1 MVSHFFLAESLHALA
16 YLQSPDGIAWCQ
28 TVDAEQPIQQRTAQ
42 RQQRD
47 QQHPQRG
54 RSRVTLEDD
63 RVSRCGDSDRQ
74 RHSDTTAPIA
84 QDSPPADFFLRAGLL
99 ASLGGVSA
107 AFAASGFS
115 DSAGF
120 ASGSWR
126 SKTTRS
132 ALSSQRTLA

>member
-1 MVSHFFLAESLHALA
+1 MRLPICNHLTALLGVKRLMPNSPYSSEPPSGNSAISSTHSVADRGSRLKMTACPAVGIVTASGTRVAAHVSPL
-16 YLQSPDGIAWCQ
+16 G
-28 TVDAEQPIQQRTAQ
+28 
-42 RQQRD
+42 
-47 QQHPQRG
+47 
-54 RSRVTLEDD
+54 
-63 RVSRCGDSDRQ
+63 
-74 RHSDTTAPIA
+74 SDTTAPIA

-120 ASGSWR
+120 AGGSWR